1 MNLFLHGNSASFN
14 MKLVLFFLLILSNHV
29 ILKAQNCDYNLTV
42 EVIDLHDSTP
52 LKKAFVN
59 LVDLDITGVTDDSGQ
74 YTFENLCKNTYTI
87 NVSHE
92 ECQTIQL
99 EVDLKRNLKK
109 RVRLEHH
116 LNELDE
122 IMVLSGT
129 RKISQ
134 SLIENNISKDLL
146 DDFNSRSLGDVLKTL
161 SGVSTINS
169 GNYLSKPMINGLH
182 SSRVILINNNVRVED
197 QNWGIEHSP
206 SIDINSSDKIAV
218 IKGAGALQYAGD
230 AVGGIIITETDR
242 APLIDSLYGN
252 VFSNFQTNGRGGSI
266 STNITKSNSNG
277 WYSKFQTTVKRMGD
291 FNSPEYSMTNTAFSE
306 RNFSFKAG
314 LNRIDHGFDIYY
326 SFFSNNIGILRSSHA
341 VTARDIVNAINNQIP
356 NVINEFS
363 YDIKAPKQKTNH
375 NLIKLKLFKN
385 FDFGKLIMGY
395 DFQVNDRKEY
405 DIRRGDDRDKPASD
419 LNLQT
424 HSISLDLNSKLTN
437 TSNVK
442 AGISARYQ
450 KNFPDPDT
458 GIRRIIPDYKKYDL
472 SFYSIYDSKIN
483 ELFQFESGLR
493 FDYSNMNA
501 YKYYRTSF
509 WESRNYNELFPEIVL
524 NDLGTQI
531 LTNPK
536 FNFYNLSANIGANY
550 KIGENKK
557 IYFNYSMSSRNPN
570 PSELFSEGL
579 HHSAARIEIGD
590 LRFNSEIGHNLSLSY
605 ELIGEKYNFTAT
617 SFINS
622 INDYIYIMPT
632 YLLPTIRGV
641 FPVWEYRQE
650 NATLYGVDIKYD
662 KKYNQDL
669 STGHQFSLI
678 KGYLKNNNEPIINLP
693 PANFKN
699 YISYQFFNL
708 NNLNI
713 SLESEYVFR
722 QNEFPNNNFDV
733 YIPTEETFE
742 LLDTSTPPNAYH
754 LVNFNSSMEFIL
766 NRGNKLKLNFKVR
779 NFFDTIYKDYLNRL
793 RYFTHDLGRNFILSA
808 KYSF

>member
-1 MNLFLHGNSASFN
+1 
-14 MKLVLFFLLILSNHV
+14 
-29 ILKAQNCDYNLTV
+29 
-42 EVIDLHDSTP
+42 
-52 LKKAFVN
+52 
-59 LVDLDITGVTDDSGQ
+59 
-74 YTFENLCKNTYTI
+74 
-87 NVSHE
+87 
-92 ECQTIQL
+92 
-99 EVDLKRNLKK
+99 
-109 RVRLEHH
+109 
-116 LNELDE
+116 
-122 IMVLSGT
+122 
-129 RKISQ
+129 
-134 SLIENNISKDLL
+134 
-146 DDFNSRSLGDVLKTL
+146 
-161 SGVSTINS
+161 
-169 GNYLSKPMINGLH
+169 
-182 SSRVILINNNVRVED
+182 
-197 QNWGIEHSP
+197 
-206 SIDINSSDKIAV
+206 
-218 IKGAGALQYAGD
+218 
-230 AVGGIIITETDR
+230 
-242 APLIDSLYGN
+242 
-252 VFSNFQTNGRGGSI
+252 
-266 STNITKSNSNG
+266 
-277 WYSKFQTTVKRMGD
+277 
-291 FNSPEYSMTNTAFSE
+291 
-306 RNFSFKAG
+306 
-314 LNRIDHGFDIYY
+314 
-326 SFFSNNIGILRSSHA
+326 
-341 VTARDIVNAINNQIP
+341 
-356 NVINEFS
+356 
-363 YDIKAPKQKTNH
+363 
-375 NLIKLKLFKN
+375 
-385 FDFGKLIMGY
+385 MGY

-493 FDYSNMNA
+493 FDYSHMNA

-550 KIGENKK
+550 KIGGNKK

>member
-1 MNLFLHGNSASFN
+1 
-14 MKLVLFFLLILSNHV
+14 
-29 ILKAQNCDYNLTV
+29 
-42 EVIDLHDSTP
+42 
-52 LKKAFVN
+52 
-59 LVDLDITGVTDDSGQ
+59 
-74 YTFENLCKNTYTI
+74 
-87 NVSHE
+87 
-92 ECQTIQL
+92 
-99 EVDLKRNLKK
+99 
-109 RVRLEHH
+109 
-116 LNELDE
+116 
-122 IMVLSGT
+122 
-129 RKISQ
+129 
-134 SLIENNISKDLL
+134 
-146 DDFNSRSLGDVLKTL
+146 
-161 SGVSTINS
+161 
-169 GNYLSKPMINGLH
+169 
-182 SSRVILINNNVRVED
+182 
-197 QNWGIEHSP
+197 
-206 SIDINSSDKIAV
+206 
-218 IKGAGALQYAGD
+218 
-230 AVGGIIITETDR
+230 
-242 APLIDSLYGN
+242 
-252 VFSNFQTNGRGGSI
+252 
-266 STNITKSNSNG
+266 
-277 WYSKFQTTVKRMGD
+277 
-291 FNSPEYSMTNTAFSE
+291 
-306 RNFSFKAG
+306 
-314 LNRIDHGFDIYY
+314 
-326 SFFSNNIGILRSSHA
+326 
-341 VTARDIVNAINNQIP
+341 
-356 NVINEFS
+356 
-363 YDIKAPKQKTNH
+363 
-375 NLIKLKLFKN
+375 
-385 FDFGKLIMGY
+385 
-395 DFQVNDRKEY
+395 
-405 DIRRGDDRDKPASD
+405 
-419 LNLQT
+419 
-424 HSISLDLNSKLTN
+424 
-437 TSNVK
+437 
-442 AGISARYQ
+442 
-450 KNFPDPDT
+450 
-458 GIRRIIPDYKKYDL
+458 
-472 SFYSIYDSKIN
+472 
-483 ELFQFESGLR
+483 
-493 FDYSNMNA
+493 MNA

-531 LTNPK
+531 LTNPR

-766 NRGNKLKLNFKVR
+766 NPGNKLKLNFKVR

-793 RYFTHDLGRNFILSA
+793 RYFTHDLGRNFILTA